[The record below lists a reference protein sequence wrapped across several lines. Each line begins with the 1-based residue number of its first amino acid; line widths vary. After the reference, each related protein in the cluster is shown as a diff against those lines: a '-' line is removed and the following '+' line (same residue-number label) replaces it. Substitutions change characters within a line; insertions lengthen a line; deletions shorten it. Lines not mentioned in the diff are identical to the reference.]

1 MFNNY
6 TNNMQVARPTS
17 EAISD
22 YMQRVFT
29 LMAIGLGVTGLLA
42 FVTLQVEP
50 LLVLSLKL
58 RWALLIGELVMV
70 LVLAAKV
77 FKMDPRK
84 AMMWFYIYAGLNGIT
99 LTPIFLVYT
108 HSAIYNAFFITA
120 GTFGGMAM
128 WGYSTKKD
136 LSSLGS
142 ILVMGL
148 WGIILASVVNLFIGN
163 SGFQLILSYACVG
176 IFVGLTAWD
185 VQKLKNLAM
194 SGQMTGGVAVM
205 GALQLYLDFINLFL
219 NILFILGGKRD

>member
-6 TNNMQVARPTS
+6 SNDMQVARPTS
-17 EAISD
+17 EAVSN

-29 LMAIGLGVTGLLA
+29 LMAMGLGMTGLLA
-42 FVTLQVEP
+42 FVAFQIQP
-50 LLVLSLKL
+50 LLLITLKLQWLLLIAELGIVIYLSLK
-58 RWALLIGELVMV
+58 VY
-70 LVLAAKV
+70 
-77 FKMDPRK
+77 KMEARK
-84 AMMWFYIYAGLNGIT
+84 AMVWFYTYAALNGLT
-99 LTPIFLVYT
+99 LTPIFLVYA
-108 HSAIYNAFFITA
+108 HSTIYNAFFITA
-120 GTFGGMAM
+120 GMFGGMAM

-148 WGIILASVVNLFIGN
+148 WGIILASVVNFFIGS

-176 IFVGLTAWD
+176 IFTGLTAWD

-194 SGQMTGGVAVM
+194 SGQMTGGIAVM

-219 NILFILGGKRD
+219 NILYILGGKRD